1 MEHCVVPAL
10 FRTAVKSKWDMV
22 WGLNNKMYG
31 WQGVRAGLNWA
42 RGEQLGDPKVPVHDL
57 EGHHGPKYKGP
68 SLEVWYS
75 RMCFWL
81 SYHVWK
87 STAVKRCNLVKARE
101 EI

>member
-22 WGLNNKMYG
+22 WGLKNKMYG

-57 EGHHGPKYKGP
+57 EGHHGPKYKGT
-68 SLEVWYS
+68 SFILECVFDFLT
-75 RMCFWL
+75 MCGKVQL
-81 SYHVWK
+81 LRDV
-87 STAVKRCNLVKARE
+87 TL
-101 EI
+101 